1 MKIVVGLGN
10 PGREYAATRHN
21 LGFMVVD
28 ALARRL
34 GATTVRPRFKAEISE
49 AVRNG
54 EKIVLV
60 KPQTYMNLSGHA
72 VREIVH
78 WHRAPR
84 ANLLVVLD
92 ELDLP
97 FGAIRLRAEGSA
109 GGHNGLAHIIEQLG
123 GRDIARLRI
132 GIGRGTTAATA
143 QVLSRFAPAEQAE
156 LPAIVDAAADCAMAW
171 LDDGIVAAMNRCNR
185 RGAGGSDDAG
195 ERESKPRNGG
205 GSRESLR

>member
-34 GATTVRPRFKAEISE
+34 GAASVRPRFKAEIAE
-49 AVRNG
+49 ATRNG

-60 KPQTYMNLSGHA
+60 KPQTYMNLSGNT
-72 VREIVH
+72 VREVVH
-78 WHRAPR
+78 WHRIPR

-97 FGAIRLRAEGSA
+97 FGAIRMRAEGSA

-123 GRDIARLRI
+123 GKDIARLRI
-132 GIGRGTTAATA
+132 GIGRGTAVATA
-143 QVLSRFAPAEQAE
+143 QVLSRFSPAEQAE
-156 LPAIVDAAADCAMAW
+156 LPAIIDAAADCAMLW
-171 LDDGIVAAMNRCNR
+171 LDEGIVAAMNRCNR
-185 RGAGGSDDAG
+185 RIAAESPNGAASPSA
-195 ERESKPRNGG
+195 
-205 GSRESLR
+205 

>member
-28 ALARRL
+28 TLARRL
-34 GATTVRPRFKAEISE
+34 GAAPARFRFKAEIAE
-49 AVRNG
+49 ANHNG

-72 VREIVH
+72 VREVVN
-78 WHRAPR
+78 WHKVSR

-97 FGAIRLRAEGSA
+97 FGTIRLRAEGSA

-123 GRDIARLRI
+123 GKDIARLRI
-132 GIGRGTTAATA
+132 GIGRGQTAATA
-143 QVLSRFAPAEQAE
+143 QVLSRFSPTEQAE
-156 LPAIVDAAADCAMAW
+156 LPELISAAADCAMLW
-171 LDDGIVAAMNRCNR
+171 LDEGIVAAMNRCNR
-185 RGAGGSDDAG
+185 RVASDASQGA
-195 ERESKPRNGG
+195 ERATP
-205 GSRESLR
+205 